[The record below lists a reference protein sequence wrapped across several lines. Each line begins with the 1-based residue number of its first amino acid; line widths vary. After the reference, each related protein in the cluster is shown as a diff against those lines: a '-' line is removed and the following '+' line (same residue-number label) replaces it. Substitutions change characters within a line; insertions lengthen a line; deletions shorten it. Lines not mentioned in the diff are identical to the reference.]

1 MAKAQIKK
9 CAVYTRVSTDMQAEK
24 VDFVLTYKI
33 DRLTRSL
40 KEYNQVGPY
49 SALDYRPPAPEAI
62 VQLTLT

>member
-9 CAVYTRVSTDMQAEK
+9 CVVYTRVSTHMQAEK

-40 KEYNQVGPY
+40 KEYNQVRPH
-49 SALDYRPPAPEAI
+49 SALGYRPPLPGAI
-62 VQLTLT
+62 IPLTPT